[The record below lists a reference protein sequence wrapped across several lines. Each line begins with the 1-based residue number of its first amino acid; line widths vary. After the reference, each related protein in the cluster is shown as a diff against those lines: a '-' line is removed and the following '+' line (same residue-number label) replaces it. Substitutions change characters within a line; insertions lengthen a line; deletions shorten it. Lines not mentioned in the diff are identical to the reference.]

1 MLVWSPFFI
10 GAQENI
16 IRPEAFLLTVLEQH
30 PLAKQANLI
39 PEFAE
44 TYVLKAR
51 GGFDPKINYDLNQK
65 YYGDKLYYSLSDAQ
79 LKIPTWY
86 GLSLKT
92 GLEQNR
98 GVY

>member
-1 MLVWSPFFI
+1 MRNRNLLVCLLFCAPVLLF
-10 GAQENI
+10 GQNTL

-51 GGFDPKINYDLNQK
+51 GGFDPKLNYDLNQK
-65 YYGDKLYYSLSDAQ
+65 YYGDKLYYSL
-79 LKIPTWY
+79 
-86 GLSLKT
+86 
-92 GLEQNR
+92 
-98 GVY
+98 